1 MIELGITHVVN
12 CGKYVK
18 NHICDD
24 YFESGSQ
31 FLTDAA
37 HQDTYGVTVPDQ
49 LPDPPIQY
57 FECVTLLNALLF
69 AAYLCTPLSRACAL
83 VQCCG

>member
-1 MIELGITHVVN
+1 MIERGITHVVN

-18 NHICDD
+18 NHVCDD
-24 YFESGSQ
+24 YFEQGSK

-37 HQDTYGVTVPDQ
+37 HRDTYGVTVPDE

-57 FECVTLLNALLF
+57 FECVTLRYSALHICAFLS
-69 AAYLCTPLSRACAL
+69 LCATAH
-83 VQCCG
+83 